1 MEERNKK
8 KETIDRFLPRENF
21 DPEEEKNN
29 RVRELTIRPITLPS
43 FLAPLITTRN
53 SNIYV

>member
-43 FLAPLITTRN
+43 FLAPLITT
-53 SNIYV
+53 